1 MTAAPVNST
10 SASLR
15 RRHPAFG
22 ALWSAGAAYFIGNAM
37 QTMAAAWMMV
47 ELTGSSFLAALV
59 QTAVFLP
66 MFLLSLPAGV
76 LADTADRRRLLLW
89 SLWVQ
94 AASGAM
100 LAALLLAGVGGSGT
114 LLFFIFLGGCCT
126 AVLTP
131 AWNSA
136 VADTVPRDELPQAI
150 TSVSIAYNGARAL
163 GPALAGAV
171 SALAGSPWNFV
182 LAVAGTLA
190 MAQVIRRWPPRPHP
204 PTRLPAERLWGGMA
218 SAVRYAWHSQ
228 TIRAQLLRT
237 VAYSA
242 CGSALWALL
251 PVIGA
256 RQLGLGAAGVG
267 LLVGCMGAGAVAAGF
282 VLARV
287 RERLGLEW
295 LVSLGCLVYA
305 GAMLVAAFVASAWA
319 VYPALALAGAAWMS
333 VMTTFNTATQTS
345 APPWVRAR
353 ALAMHALCSLGS
365 FSLGS
370 ALWGAMSS
378 IVGLTATL
386 SVAGCAWRPASCWR
400 GRSRCAWATRAT

>member
-1 MTAAPVNST
+1 M
-10 SASLR
+10 
-15 RRHPAFG
+15 
-22 ALWSAGAAYFIGNAM
+22 
-37 QTMAAAWMMV
+37 
-47 ELTGSSFLAALV
+47 
-59 QTAVFLP
+59 
-66 MFLLSLPAGV
+66 
-76 LADTADRRRLLLW
+76 
-89 SLWVQ
+89 
-94 AASGAM
+94 
-100 LAALLLAGVGGSGT
+100 
-114 LLFFIFLGGCCT
+114 
-126 AVLTP
+126 
-131 AWNSA
+131 
-136 VADTVPRDELPQAI
+136 
-150 TSVSIAYNGARAL
+150 
-163 GPALAGAV
+163 
-171 SALAGSPWNFV
+171 

-242 CGSALWALL
+242 AGSALWALL

-353 ALAMHALCSLGS
+353 AVAMHALCSLGS
-365 FSLGS
+365 FALGS

-378 IVGLTATL
+378 HRRPDGRAVGGERVHGGRHPARAA
-386 SVAGCAWRPASCWR
+386 VPAAHGRRARRHAGRR
-400 GRSRCAWATRAT
+400 

>member
-94 AASGAM
+94 AASGAV

-126 AVLTP
+126 ALLTP

-150 TSVSIAYNGARAL
+150 TLRLDRLQRGARARPRARGRRL
-163 GPALAGAV
+163 GAWRAAR
-171 SALAGSPWNFV
+171 
-182 LAVAGTLA
+182 GTSCS
-190 MAQVIRRWPPRPHP
+190 RWP
-204 PTRLPAERLWGGMA
+204 
-218 SAVRYAWHSQ
+218 
-228 TIRAQLLRT
+228 
-237 VAYSA
+237 
-242 CGSALWALL
+242 
-251 PVIGA
+251 A
-256 RQLGLGAAGVG
+256 R
-267 LLVGCMGAGAVAAGF
+267 
-282 VLARV
+282 
-287 RERLGLEW
+287 
-295 LVSLGCLVYA
+295 
-305 GAMLVAAFVASAWA
+305 
-319 VYPALALAGAAWMS
+319 
-333 VMTTFNTATQTS
+333 
-345 APPWVRAR
+345 
-353 ALAMHALCSLGS
+353 
-365 FSLGS
+365 
-370 ALWGAMSS
+370 
-378 IVGLTATL
+378 
-386 SVAGCAWRPASCWR
+386 WRWR
-400 GRSRCAWATRAT
+400 R